1 MLQIDFDQRRKTLRM
16 FNPFQARYRFFCLFH
31 CIAICLAGLIF
42 SANYSFA
49 TDTPASWMAGFA
61 KIDVTPNEPI
71 RMAGYGNRDR
81 PSESIDT
88 PLFVRAMAL
97 RNESQ
102 PIHLIFSVDT
112 IGLPGEMTSAL
123 AEQIEKKHGLPR
135 SQIVFCSTHTHCG
148 PDLASELSNIFAKAL
163 NSEEV
168 TVGLRYRDLLSKAIL
183 EGADKAIEELAPAK
197 LAFAQG
203 SVGFAAN
210 RRVLKEGRWSNF
222 GVQTDGPVD
231 HTVPVLR
238 ITDEKGS
245 PRGTVFN
252 YACHCTTLG
261 GDHFGINSEWA
272 GYAANQIEAT
282 HKGSVALCTIG
293 CGADANPL
301 PRGKM
306 EHVQQHGLSIAT
318 EVLRLLASPMTA
330 IDQSVSA
337 TFGYAGLSFDL
348 PTAEELV
355 KLAEHASPQVR
366 RKAVHL
372 QSILKEH
379 GRLPATYPVPVQSWK
394 FGDQLTMVFLGGEVV
409 VDYAIRLKKELNS
422 PSLWVTA
429 YANDV
434 MGYVCSERMRREGGY
449 EFDTSSVYYNLP
461 GPWAAGTEEL
471 FIKRIKEV
479 IVDKG
484 RTAALAPDAALKSI
498 QVADGLEVQI
508 VASEPLVIDPINIA
522 FGPDGKLW
530 VVEMGDYPLG
540 ADAPSAAGRIKFLS
554 DTNADGTF
562 DHATTF
568 LEGLAYPTG
577 VHPWKDGVI
586 VSCAPDVF
594 FARDTDGDGRA
605 DEKET
610 WYTGFP
616 LANPQHRI
624 NGFTYGLDNSLH
636 LASGDNLG
644 ELKSIRTDE
653 TVNASGRD
661 VQIWPATG
669 AIATTSGR
677 TQYIRS
683 RNDWGEWFGNDN
695 SRPMYHYP
703 IEDRY
708 LKRNS
713 AVKYSGNMQFLF
725 DPPSAPPVFPRS
737 ETVDRFN
744 DLFAANRFTSA
755 CSAMILRSSALG
767 KQFRDAAFICEPVHN
782 LVHMSPLSQS
792 NSSYQAIRRSEESKS
807 EFLTSTDTWFRPTRI
822 AEGPDGML
830 WLVDMY
836 RDVIEHPEWIPESW
850 QKQLNLRAGSDK
862 GRIYRIIPKSTSE
875 TQRKPASALPRLDKS
890 STEELAGSLNS
901 DSGTMRDLAQQL
913 LLNRG
918 DTKSDDTRSTVHML
932 EQLVRSSDFPQARL
946 HAIWSLESM
955 QELAND
961 ILKKAL
967 QDSHFGV
974 VRSAILICERRLEGS
989 KAFLSSLKQLTTHP
1003 DPRVQLQL
1011 ALTLGESKSPESGE
1025 LLSAL
1030 VPAALESPWIARAL
1044 ISSASSHSK
1053 ELISAC
1059 LTELQSKPAKSNNQP
1074 AIALIS
1080 DLLATARSNGTD
1092 VEEDLKK
1099 AIMAAQDD
1107 SDWIVPLTIAW
1118 VRSQSRTISGSDS
1131 LLKSTIQKVYQRAV
1145 ASIESEEAEESAR
1158 CLAIGLLGT
1167 GLGKE
1172 DDEKTI
1178 LSNLLSPRTP
1188 LKVQLAA
1195 VESLGRFSGDDHFNL
1210 VFSKWATLSQNAR
1223 NVVMNEFIR
1232 SRGGSEAILAAL
1244 ENKTVSTSDL
1254 SPAIRQQLQSTGSQ
1268 SNRAKVSR
1276 VLGIDAAVDRNEL
1289 VSKYLAADIQV
1300 INVENGQILFNRLC
1314 SACHLPTEQGQMAGP
1329 NLSNL
1334 TDRSPRALVESI
1346 LNPNRAVDPQYRSYV
1361 VLLENGEIRNGTI
1374 AEEIGDTI
1382 TLVQADGKRVAI
1394 ARREIDEIRN
1404 TGLSLMPEGMQA
1416 ELTPQGMADIIEYI
1430 QSKLGK

>member
-1 MLQIDFDQRRKTLRM
+1 MFVVFPNCHRLVCSFNCMTLCV
-16 FNPFQARYRFFCLFH
+16 AALV
-31 CIAICLAGLIF
+31 F
-42 SANYSFA
+42 SADRLHANEK
-49 TDTPASWMAGFA
+49 PASWLAGFA

-88 PLFVRAMAL
+88 PLFVRAIAL
-97 RNESQ
+97 RNQ
-102 PIHLIFSVDT
+102 TLPIHLIFSVDT
-112 IGLPGEMTSAL
+112 IGLPGDMTSAL

-163 NSEEV
+163 APEEV
-168 TVGLRYRDLLSKAIL
+168 TIGLRYRDLLSKAIL
-183 EGADKAIEELAPAK
+183 EGADKAIEDLAPAK

-210 RRVLKEGRWSNF
+210 RRVLKDGRWSNF
-222 GVQTDGPVD
+222 GVQPDGPVD
-231 HTVPVLR
+231 HSVPVLR
-238 ITDEKGS
+238 ITDEKGAL
-245 PRGTVFN
+245 RGAIFN

-272 GYAANQIEAT
+272 GYATNHIEAT

-301 PRGKM
+301 PRGKI
-306 EHVQQHGLSIAT
+306 EFVQQHGLSLAT
-318 EVLRLLASPMTA
+318 EVLRLLDSPMTA
-330 IDQSVSA
+330 IDQSVSS

-355 KLAEHASPQVR
+355 KLAEHATPQIR

-372 QSILKEH
+372 QSVLKEH
-379 GRLPATYPVPVQSWK
+379 GRLPATYPVPIQSWK

-461 GPWAAGTEEL
+461 GPWSTGTEEL

-479 IVDKG
+479 TADRG
-484 RTAALAPDAALKSI
+484 RTAALAADAALKSI
-498 QVADGLEVQI
+498 QVADGLEIQL
-508 VASEPLVIDPINIA
+508 VASEPLVMDPINIA

-530 VVEMGDYPLG
+530 VVEMGDYPSG
-540 ADAPSAAGRIKFLS
+540 TNDPSAAGRVKYLS
-554 DTNADGTF
+554 DTDGDGTF

-568 LEGLAYPTG
+568 LDELAYPTG

-586 VSCAPDVF
+586 VSCAPDIF

-644 ELKSIRTDE
+644 ELKSIRTGE

-669 AIATTSGR
+669 AIGTTSGR
-677 TQYIRS
+677 TQYVRS

-767 KQFRDAAFICEPVHN
+767 KPFRDAAFICEPVHN
-782 LVHMSPLSQS
+782 LVHMSQLSQS
-792 NSSYQAIRRSEESKS
+792 NSSYQAIRRPEESKS

-862 GRIYRIIPKSTSE
+862 GRIYRILPKNASE

-890 STEELAGSLNS
+890 STEELARSLES
-901 DSGTMRDLAQQL
+901 DSGTMRDLTQQL
-913 LLNRG
+913 LLDR
-918 DTKSDDTRSTVHML
+918 DDAKSDDAKTTVQKL
-932 EQLVRSSDFPQARL
+932 EQLVRSSDSPQARL
-946 HAIWSLESM
+946 HAIWSLEAM
-955 QELAND
+955 QGLSDAMLE
-961 ILKKAL
+961 KAL
-967 QDSHFGV
+967 QDNHFGV
-974 VRSAILICERRLEGS
+974 VRAAILICERRLEGS
-989 KAFLSSLKQLTTHP
+989 NAFLDSLKQLTAHP

-1011 ALTLGESKSPESGE
+1011 ALTLGESKSPEAGKILSG
-1025 LLSAL
+1025 L
-1030 VPAALESPWIARAL
+1030 VSAALQSPWIARAL
-1044 ISSASSHSK
+1044 ISSATSHSK

-1080 DLLATARSNGTD
+1080 DLLATAQSNATD
-1092 VEEDLKK
+1092 VEQHLTK
-1099 AIMAAQDD
+1099 AMLAAQDD

-1118 VRSQSRTISGSDS
+1118 VRSPSRTKNESDS
-1131 LLKSTIQKVYQRAV
+1131 SLKSAIQNVYNRALATV
-1145 ASIESEEAEESAR
+1145 ESDDSDESAR
-1158 CLAIGLLGT
+1158 CMAIGLLGT
-1167 GLGKE
+1167 GLGK
-1172 DDEKTI
+1172 DDHEKTI
-1178 LSNLLSPRTP
+1178 LSNLLSPKVP

-1195 VESLGRFSGDDHFNL
+1195 VESLGRFSGDARFNL
-1210 VFSKWATLSQNAR
+1210 VFSKWPTLSQNVR

-1232 SRGGSEAILAAL
+1232 ARGGPEAILAAI
-1244 ENKTVSTSDL
+1244 ESKTVSPGDL

-1268 SNRAKVSR
+1268 SNRAKVNR
-1276 VLGIDAAVDRNEL
+1276 VLGIDASVDRSEL
-1289 VSKYLAADIQV
+1289 VSKYLAADIQAV
-1300 INVENGQILFNRLC
+1300 NVENGQMLFNRLC

-1334 TDRSPRALVESI
+1334 TDKSPRALIEAI
-1346 LNPNRAVDPQYRSYV
+1346 LNPNRAVDLQYRSYV

-1374 AEEIGDTI
+1374 AEEIGDSI

-1416 ELTPQGMADIIEYI
+1416 ELTPQGMADVIDYI

>member
-1 MLQIDFDQRRKTLRM
+1 M
-16 FNPFQARYRFFCLFH
+16 FNAFRTRYRIFCLFYYR
-31 CIAICLAGLIF
+31 AVCLAAFLF
-42 SANYSFA
+42 SANCSHA
-49 TDTPASWMAGFA
+49 NEMPASWMAGFA

-97 RNESQ
+97 RNQSL

-163 NSEEV
+163 DSGEV

-183 EGADKAIEELAPAK
+183 EGADKAIEDLAPAN

-210 RRVLKEGRWSNF
+210 RRVLKDGRWSNF
-222 GVQTDGPVD
+222 GVQADGPVD

-238 ITDEKGS
+238 ITDEKGTL
-245 PRGTVFN
+245 RGTVFN

-272 GYAANQIEAT
+272 GYAANQIEST

-306 EHVQQHGLSIAT
+306 EHVQQHGLSLAT
-318 EVLRLLASPMTA
+318 EVLRLLASPMTE

-355 KLAEHASPQVR
+355 KLAEHATPQVR

-372 QSILKEH
+372 QSVLKEH
-379 GRLPATYPVPVQSWK
+379 GRLPATYPVPIQSWK

-409 VDYAIRLKKELNS
+409 VDYAIRLKKELNA

-479 IVDKG
+479 TADRG
-484 RTAALAPDAALKSI
+484 RTAALAPDAALKTI
-498 QVADGLEVQI
+498 QVADGLEIQL

-522 FGPDGKLW
+522 FGADGKLW

-540 ADAPSAAGRIKFLS
+540 TNDPSAAGRIKYLS
-554 DTNADGTF
+554 DTDGDGTF
-562 DHATTF
+562 DHATSF

-586 VSCAPDVF
+586 VSCAPDIF

-605 DEKET
+605 DEQET

-616 LANPQHRI
+616 LANPQHLV

-644 ELKSIRTDE
+644 ELKSIRTGE

-669 AIATTSGR
+669 AIGTTSGR
-677 TQYIRS
+677 TQYVRS

-767 KQFRDAAFICEPVHN
+767 KQFQDAAFICEPVHN
-782 LVHMSPLSQS
+782 LVHMSQLSQS
-792 NSSYQAIRRSEESKS
+792 NSSYHAIRRSEESKS

-862 GRIYRIIPKSTSE
+862 GRIYRILPKSANE
-875 TQRKPASALPRLDKS
+875 TLRNPASVLPRLDKS
-890 STEELAGSLNS
+890 STEELARSLES
-901 DSGTMRDLAQQL
+901 DSGTMRDLTQQL
-913 LLNRG
+913 LLDRD
-918 DTKSDDTRSTVHML
+918 DTKSDDTKSTAQTL
-932 EQLVRSSDFPQARL
+932 EQLARSSDSPQARL
-946 HAIWSLESM
+946 HAIWSLEAM
-955 QELAND
+955 HELSDD
-961 ILKKAL
+961 ILEKAL

-989 KAFLSSLKQLTTHP
+989 KAFLSTFKLLTTNP

-1011 ALTLGESKSPESGE
+1011 ALTLGESKSQEAGE
-1025 LLSAL
+1025 ILSAL
-1030 VPAALESPWIARAL
+1030 VPAALQSPWIARAL
-1044 ISSASSHSK
+1044 ISSATSHSK
-1053 ELISAC
+1053 VLISAC
-1059 LTELQSKPAKSNNQP
+1059 LSELQLKPAKSNNQP

-1080 DLLATARSNGTD
+1080 DLLATAQSNATD

-1099 AIMAAQDD
+1099 AMMASQDD
-1107 SDWIVPLTIAW
+1107 SDWTVPLTIAW
-1118 VRSQSRTISGSDS
+1118 VRSQSRTKNESDS
-1131 LLKSTIQKVYQRAV
+1131 AIKGTIQKVYKRAV
-1145 ASIESEEAEESAR
+1145 ATVESEEAEESAR
-1158 CLAIGLLGT
+1158 CTAIDLLGN
-1167 GLGKE
+1167 GLGKAE
-1172 DDEKTI
+1172 NEQAI
-1178 LSNLLSPRTP
+1178 LSNLLSPRVP

-1195 VESLGRFSGDDHFNL
+1195 VESLGRFSSDDRFNL
-1210 VFSKWATLSQNAR
+1210 VFSKWPSLSQNAR
-1223 NVVMNEFIR
+1223 NVVMSEFIR
-1232 SRGGSEAILAAL
+1232 SRGGPEAILAAI
-1244 ENKTVSTSDL
+1244 ESKTVSTSDL

-1276 VLGIDAAVDRNEL
+1276 VLGIDASVDRNEL
-1289 VSKYLAADIQV
+1289 VSKYLAANIQV
-1300 INVENGQILFNRLC
+1300 VNVDNGQILFKRLC

-1334 TDRSPRALVESI
+1334 TDRSPRALVEAI
-1346 LNPNRAVDPQYRSYV
+1346 LNPNRAVDPQYRSYL

-1382 TLVQADGKRVAI
+1382 TLVQADGKRVSI
-1394 ARREIDEIRN
+1394 ARREIEEIRN

-1430 QSKLGK
+1430 RSKLGK